1 MGKSWI
7 WCLLAFAPLDVTA
20 FDKPFI
26 PTNSTPYNP
35 MVSSTFQRTRGRFAL
50 SYADK
55 THLNG
60 YVGQDVVQ
68 LGAYYALTKF
78 GCITF
83 CNSPDFNGVDGILG
97 FGLPSVEA
105 TEDLPRPLF
114 YALTDENQDQNQNN
128 GADFHLVP
136 TPKFAFLS
144 TEKAAELQLGGYDPN
159 AVANPKDMFFVETIG
174 SHDFSVRVKGLK
186 YGGKDLLQ
194 FADGYEYIP
203 GIVDSGTSCLVI
215 PDSTL
220 GGRLDYSAETP
231 YHYFTANK
239 HKKESF
245 ELSIDGNW
253 VTIPWD
259 VWYLKDSE
267 QTCVQRTP
275 PMFPGILIGDV
286 LFRKYL
292 VQFDLTDKEKPIL
305 GIAAQNPSYA
315 PVRMVV
321 DSKYPMT
328 KLSTQHIISEEGGS
342 RLAQTE
348 TLSRIPV
355 YNKQETQYFIN
366 ISIGTPRQQFTIIF
380 DTGSSVFGLFAKAPP
395 NYTHRAIFNF
405 AEQVRAIFRRTDSW
419 QMAAFLVVFSCFIL
433 VSLSVVYAIKRRLER
448 SADYSSVPVETVV
461 SKTDL
466 VPNGY
471 GTAAV

>member
-1 MGKSWI
+1 LIG
-7 WCLLAFAPLDVTA
+7 
-20 FDKPFI
+20 
-26 PTNSTPYNP
+26 
-35 MVSSTFQRTRGRFAL
+35 
-50 SYADK
+50 
-55 THLNG
+55 HLN
-60 YVGQDVVQ
+60 QW
-68 LGAYYALTKF
+68 
-78 GCITF
+78 IT
-83 CNSPDFNGVDGILG
+83 SYWRAG

-114 YALTDENQDQNQNN
+114 YALTDQNQK
-128 GADFHLVP
+128 GPDYHLVP

-144 TEKAAELQLGGYDPN
+144 TEKAAELQLGGYDPR
-159 AVANPKDMFFVETIG
+159 AVVQKNGEPDMFFVETIG

-186 YGGKDLLQ
+186 YGGKELLK

-231 YHYFTANK
+231 FHYFKA
-239 HKKESF
+239 HEKEKQSF
-245 ELSIDGNW
+245 QLSIDGHW
-253 VTIPWD
+253 VEIPWD

-292 VQFDLTDKEKPIL
+292 VQFDLTDKQKPIL
-305 GIAAQNPSYA
+305 GIAAQNPNYA
-315 PVRMVV
+315 PVTMVV

-328 KLSTQHIISEEGGS
+328 KLTTQKIIEEQGGS

-419 QMAAFLVVFSCFIL
+419 QMAAFLVVASCFIL
-433 VSLSVVYAIKRRLER
+433 VSVALVHAVRRR
-448 SADYSSVPVETVV
+448 FSKAADYSSVPVHTMA
-461 SKTDL
+461 KADL
-466 VPNGY
+466 GPSSY
-471 GTAAV
+471 GTGAV

>member
-1 MGKSWI
+1 MGIIRKWLSALPALVA
-7 WCLLAFAPLDVTA
+7 LLPLDVTA

-26 PTNSTPYNP
+26 PRNSTPYNP
-35 MVSSTFQRTRGRFAL
+35 MVSSTFERTRGRFAL
-50 SYADK
+50 SYADQ

-60 YVGQDVVQ
+60 YVGQDIVQ
-68 LGAYYALTKF
+68 LGAYYTLTKF

-114 YALTDENQDQNQNN
+114 YALTDQEQNGREYHQ
-128 GADFHLVP
+128 VP
-136 TPKFAFLS
+136 THKFAFLS
-144 TEKAAELQLGGYDPN
+144 TETAAELQLGGYDPR
-159 AVANPKDMFFVETIG
+159 AITGSMFFVETIG

-186 YGGKDLLQ
+186 YGDRELLH

-220 GGRLDYSAETP
+220 GGRLDYAQETP
-231 YHYFTANK
+231 YHYFKAHEAAK
-239 HKKESF
+239 LPF
-245 ELSIDGNW
+245 RLSIDGHW
-253 VTIPWD
+253 VEIPWD
-259 VWYLKDSE
+259 VWFLQDSE
-267 QTCVQRTP
+267 QTCVQKTP
-275 PMFPGILIGDV
+275 AMFPGILIGDV

-292 VQFDLTDKEKPIL
+292 VQFDLTDKQRPIL
-305 GIAAQNPSYA
+305 GLGMQNPSYS
-315 PVRMVV
+315 PVQMVV

-328 KLSTQHIISEEGGS
+328 KLSTQHLISENGGS

-366 ISIGTPRQQFTIIF
+366 ITIGSPRQQFTVIF

-405 AEQVRAIFRRTDSW
+405 AEQVSAMFRATGHW
-419 QMAAFLVVFSCFIL
+419 QMAAFLVVLSCFIL
-433 VSLSVVYAIKRRLER
+433 VSVALVAAIKRRFTNEQYR
-448 SADYSSVPVETVV
+448 TVPTTQQAVMATKADLHPH
-461 SKTDL
+461 
-466 VPNGY
+466 GY
-471 GTAAV
+471 GTGAV